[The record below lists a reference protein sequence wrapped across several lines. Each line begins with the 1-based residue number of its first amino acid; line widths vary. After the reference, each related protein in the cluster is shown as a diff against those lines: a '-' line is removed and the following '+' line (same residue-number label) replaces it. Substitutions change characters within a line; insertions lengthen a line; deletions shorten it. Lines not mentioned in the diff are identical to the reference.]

1 VENDQWLRYVTAEE
15 AVKNIKG
22 AKLVGFE
29 SPLAHYAVFRGP
41 NMVMIEVIDFL
52 K

>member
-1 VENDQWLRYVTAEE
+1 MAQE
-15 AVKNIKG
+15 AAKKIKG

-41 NMVMIEVIDFL
+41 NMVMIEVIDLL
-52 K
+52 KKIDTK

>member
-1 VENDQWLRYVTAEE
+1 MAQE
-15 AVKNIKG
+15 AAKKIKD

-41 NMVMIEVIDFL
+41 NMVMIEVIDF
-52 K
+52 